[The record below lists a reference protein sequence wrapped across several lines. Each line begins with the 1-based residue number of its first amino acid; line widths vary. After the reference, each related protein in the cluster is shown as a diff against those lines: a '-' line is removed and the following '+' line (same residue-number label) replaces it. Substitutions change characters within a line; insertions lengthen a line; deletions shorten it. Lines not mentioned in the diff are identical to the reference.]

1 MVVVVVVVVVVAVVI
16 VFERMIH
23 FRSIDARTYTYIY
36 IYIYFRYIYYYSW
49 ISHGSVDTV
58 ESVARERKKLHR
70 EY

>member
-1 MVVVVVVVVVVAVVI
+1 MVVVVVVVVVAVVI

-36 IYIYFRYIYYYSW
+36 IYFRYIYYYSW
-49 ISHGSVDTV
+49 ISHGSV